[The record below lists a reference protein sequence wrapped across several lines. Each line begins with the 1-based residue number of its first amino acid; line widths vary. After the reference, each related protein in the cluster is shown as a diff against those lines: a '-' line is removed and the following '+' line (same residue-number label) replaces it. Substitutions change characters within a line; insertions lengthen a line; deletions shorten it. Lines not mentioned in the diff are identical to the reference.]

1 MLKYSS
7 KAFNYNTWRFA
18 LRGFMSKNT
27 IHVST
32 NDAIDHSSQ
41 SDNGSNNLPIYLGID
56 SYSIHIK
63 TILKDGNEILAYYE
77 VKQSQRLLEI
87 FLAILI
93 LFVCQSFVA
102 VEV

>member
-41 SDNGSNNLPIYLGID
+41 SDNGSNNLPIC
-56 SYSIHIK
+56 YSIHIK

-87 FLAILI
+87 FLAMLI

>member
-1 MLKYSS
+1 
-7 KAFNYNTWRFA
+7 
-18 LRGFMSKNT
+18 MSKNT
-27 IHVST
+27 IHVTT

-41 SDNGSNNLPIYLGID
+41 SHNGSNNLGID

-63 TILKDGNEILAYYE
+63 TILKDGNEILTYYE
-77 VKQSQRLLEI
+77 VKQSQWLLEI
-87 FLAILI
+87 FLAMLI

>member
-1 MLKYSS
+1 
-7 KAFNYNTWRFA
+7 
-18 LRGFMSKNT
+18 MSKNT

-63 TILKDGNEILAYYE
+63 TILKKDGNEILTYYE

-87 FLAILI
+87 FLAMLI